1 MDVIVKVLWKAV
13 EIILIVVFGFGPY
26 VLMYFG
32 IKKLRENQ
40 KWKGKKGGADAQ
52 PVNKI
57 GFQQAMAGGGEK
69 KAVKKLP
76 TWPNYFRKIARR
88 FLPSKLYH
96 TFSVGGFPAA
106 YFFDYCPDRADR
118 DVRDERNRSMILG
131 FKDGKNETAIHLVTE
146 FIFNYIPADELDS
159 WMLCVIPASTRAKNE
174 ARNRH
179 FCEGVSR
186 ISGIQNGYKE
196 IIILFDRTDSREKKT
211 DDTTSNLQFGNG
223 FEGKKVLLFD
233 DIVTR
238 GVSFMQCAEEIMGK
252 GAESVTG
259 LFLGRTLR

>member
-1 MDVIVKVLWKAV
+1 
-13 EIILIVVFGFGPY
+13 
-26 VLMYFG
+26 
-32 IKKLRENQ
+32 
-40 KWKGKKGGADAQ
+40 
-52 PVNKI
+52 
-57 GFQQAMAGGGEK
+57 MAGGGEK

-76 TWPNYFRKIARR
+76 TWPYYFRKMARR
-88 FLPSKLYH
+88 FLPSKLYQ
-96 TFSVGGFPAA
+96 TFSVGRFHAA
-106 YFFDYCPDRADR
+106 YFFDYCPDSADR
-118 DVRDERNRSMILG
+118 SVRDERNRNLILG
-131 FKDGKNETAIHLVTE
+131 FKDGRDETAIHLVTE
-146 FIFNYIPADELDS
+146 FIFHYIPADELDR

-186 ISGIQNGYKE
+186 ISGIQ
-196 IIILFDRTDSREKKT
+196 IILFDRTDSREKKT

-238 GVSFMQCAEEIMGK
+238 GVSFIQCAEEIMCK

>member
-13 EIILIVVFGFGPY
+13 EIILIVIFGFGPY

-32 IKKLRENQ
+32 IKKLRENG
-40 KWKGKKGGADAQ
+40 KWKRKKTGANAQ
-52 PVNKI
+52 PTNKI
-57 GFQQAMAGGGEK
+57 GFQQAMAAGGERK
-69 KAVKKLP
+69 PVKKLP
-76 TWPNYFRKIARR
+76 TWPNYFRKLAKR

-118 DVRDERNRSMILG
+118 NVRDERNRSMILG
-131 FKDGKNETAIHLVTE
+131 FKDGKDETAIHLVTE
-146 FIFNYIPADELDS
+146 FIFSYIPADELES

-179 FCEGVSR
+179 FCESVSR
-186 ISGIQNGYKE
+186 ISGIQNGYSK
-196 IIILFDRTDSREKKT
+196 IIILFDRTDSRDKKT
-211 DDTTSNLQFGNG
+211 DETTSNLQFGNG
-223 FEGKKVLLFD
+223 FAGKKVLLFD

>member
-1 MDVIVKVLWKAV
+1 M
-13 EIILIVVFGFGPY
+13 
-26 VLMYFG
+26 
-32 IKKLRENQ
+32 
-40 KWKGKKGGADAQ
+40 AD
-52 PVNKI
+52 
-57 GFQQAMAGGGEK
+57 GGEK

-76 TWPNYFRKIARR
+76 TWPNYFRKLVKCV
-88 FLPSKLYH
+88 LPSKLYH

-118 DVRDERNRSMILG
+118 NVRDERNRNMILA
-131 FKDGKNETAIHLVTE
+131 FKDGKDETAIHLVTE
-146 FIFNYIPADELDS
+146 FIFGYIPADELED
-159 WMLCVIPASTRAKNE
+159 WMLCVIPASTRSKNE

-179 FCEGVSR
+179 FCESVSR

-238 GVSFMQCAEEIMGK
+238 GVSFIQCAEGIMGK